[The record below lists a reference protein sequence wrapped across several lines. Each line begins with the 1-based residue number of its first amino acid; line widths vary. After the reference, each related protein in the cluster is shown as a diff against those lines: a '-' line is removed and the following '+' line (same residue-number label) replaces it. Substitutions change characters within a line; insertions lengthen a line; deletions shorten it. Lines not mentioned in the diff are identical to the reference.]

1 MTAGPTIRTA
11 APGDA
16 AALAA
21 LWAHAFTPPLAPD
34 QWEADPERFAHT
46 IVAED
51 ASGLVGSIH
60 GRIKHLREEA
70 GGLAQVHAIGSVA
83 VADRARGH
91 GVARRLVS
99 ATLSAARRSGAD
111 WALLFTGT
119 PGVYRSRGFETFAM
133 ARVLAGPWQAQGAT
147 GGADVRRGTV
157 RPGAS
162 TLWRR
167 VYEDS
172 REGVALAPVRSEID
186 WIMAEV
192 RLAGLRTFTVERE
205 GSVLGYAV
213 AEVRGGRGELV
224 EFAVPSAAPDRIR
237 TALLDAV
244 AEDWRAAGVDRCEI
258 AVPARLADL
267 AIMQEFAPGAA
278 PVPDTTGMTRAVGRA
293 PRLTGV
299 RHFGAAD
306 YF

>member
-1 MTAGPTIRTA
+1 MTAELTIRIA
-11 APGDA
+11 VPGDA

-34 QWEADPERFAHT
+34 QWEADPDRFAHT

-60 GRIKHLREEA
+60 GRTKHLREEA

-83 VADRARGH
+83 VADRARGQ
-91 GVARRLVS
+91 GLARRLVS
-99 ATLSAARRSGAD
+99 ATLSSARRSGAD

-119 PGVYRSRGFETFAM
+119 PGVYRSSGFELFAM
-133 ARVLAGPWQAQGAT
+133 ERVLAGPWQAPASTDGAE
-147 GGADVRRGTV
+147 VRRGTV
-157 RPGAS
+157 GPGSSAR
-162 TLWRR
+162 WQRA
-167 VYEDS
+167 YEDS
-172 REGVALAPVRSEID
+172 REGVVLAPVRSEGD

-192 RLAGLRTFTVERE
+192 RLAGLRTYTVERD
-205 GSVLGYAV
+205 GSVLGYAI
-213 AEVRGGRGELV
+213 ADARGGRGELV
-224 EFAVPSAAPDRIR
+224 ELAAPSVAQDRIR
-237 TALLDAV
+237 PALLAAV

-258 AVPARLADL
+258 AVPARPADL
-267 AIMQEFAPGAA
+267 AIVRDFAPGA
-278 PVPDTTGMTRAVGRA
+278 VPASDTTGMTRAVGRA

-299 RHFGAAD
+299 RHFGAGD